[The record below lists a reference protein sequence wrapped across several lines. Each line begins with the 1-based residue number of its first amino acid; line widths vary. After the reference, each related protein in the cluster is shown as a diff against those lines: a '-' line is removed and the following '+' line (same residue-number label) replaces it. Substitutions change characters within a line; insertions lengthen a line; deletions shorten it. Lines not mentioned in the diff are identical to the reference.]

1 MVLFRMEPR
10 KQVKLPEAVTGLK
23 MILDLMQLLY
33 VVDGAHSLPNRNGCF
48 REGRKSRSTGQV
60 QIFFILRNT

>member
-1 MVLFRMEPR
+1 MEPR

-33 VVDGAHSLPNRNGCF
+33 VVDGAHSLQTGMAVSERGANLVQRDKF
-48 REGRKSRSTGQV
+48 R
-60 QIFFILRNT
+60 FFLS